1 MIWLC
6 YQALFCSSG
15 MNSILFLILEISWTL
30 PRMQNR
36 LMEVKSK
43 RCLQHRW
50 LMRSCQEV
58 STQKQELPLKRV
70 AKHSRVTHDGWLR
83 PKLILKCKFNRK
95 RSVIQ
100 KFMNQSET
108 WFASWNICDWWIFLC
123 ISWKPQ
129 DFSET
134 FVHKRT
140 FFRFSLL
147 CDVRIV
153 LKICEQNGIRTS
165 SPSPPPPFA
174 TLTKQF
180 GRSQFLV
187 QFY

>member
-30 PRMQNR
+30 PRLQNR

-43 RCLQHRW
+43 RYLQHRW

-58 STQKQELPLKRV
+58 STQKQELPLKWV

-83 PKLILKCKFNRK
+83 PKLILKSKFNRK
-95 RSVIQ
+95 TSVIQ

-108 WFASWNICDWWIFLC
+108 CLPPEIYVTGEFFSC
-123 ISWKPQ
+123 ISWKPR

-140 FFRFSLL
+140 YFRFPLL
-147 CDVRIV
+147 CNVRIV

-165 SPSPPPPFA
+165 PPLSHLLPSPDNLAGLNF
-174 TLTKQF
+174 
-180 GRSQFLV
+180 
-187 QFY
+187 

>member
-1 MIWLC
+1 MMTSAQVVKTSFAMHHRQQFFSGLFSPRLC

-30 PRMQNR
+30 PRLQNR

-58 STQKQELPLKRV
+58 STQKQELPLKQV
-70 AKHSRVTHDGWLR
+70 SKHSRVTHDGWLR

-95 RSVIQ
+95 TSVIQ

-108 WFASWNICDWWIFLC
+108 CLPPEIYVTGEFFSC

-140 FFRFSLL
+140 
-147 CDVRIV
+147 
-153 LKICEQNGIRTS
+153 
-165 SPSPPPPFA
+165 
-174 TLTKQF
+174 
-180 GRSQFLV
+180 
-187 QFY
+187 

>member
-1 MIWLC
+1 MIRLC

-30 PRMQNR
+30 PGLQNR

-58 STQKQELPLKRV
+58 STQKQELLLKRV

-95 RSVIQ
+95 TSVIQ

-108 WFASWNICDWWIFLC
+108 WFASWNICDRWIFFMHFLKT
-123 ISWKPQ
+123 S
-129 DFSET
+129 
-134 FVHKRT
+134 
-140 FFRFSLL
+140 RFSLKPL
-147 CDVRIV
+147 YTRDIIILGFPFYVMWELF
-153 LKICEQNGIRTS
+153 LKFVSKMGLE
-165 SPSPPPPFA
+165 PPPPLPLPHLLPSPDNLAGLNF
-174 TLTKQF
+174 
-180 GRSQFLV
+180 
-187 QFY
+187 